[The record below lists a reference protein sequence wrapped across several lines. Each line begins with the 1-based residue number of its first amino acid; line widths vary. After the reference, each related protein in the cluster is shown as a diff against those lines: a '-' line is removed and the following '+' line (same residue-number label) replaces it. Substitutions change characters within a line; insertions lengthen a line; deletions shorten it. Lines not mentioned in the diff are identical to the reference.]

1 MSPSHRWAPQPLVT
15 GAGCVVPPFY
25 GRCVT
30 VIVRART
37 PADVPVVGELIMR
50 QQPQT
55 RYPFRNPLPFP
66 VEQFVVRDGELAA
79 WVAETTPDE
88 AAEAPRVVG
97 HVSVLDVTG
106 HEIGPSWAEAV
117 GRPVGELAA
126 VSVLVV
132 DLALGRR
139 GIASRLMDACE
150 SCIHGL
156 GRTPVLE
163 VVADAHSRAVSLYLR
178 RGWRVVGEVRPRWL
192 PEGEGPVKMMVLG

>member
-1 MSPSHRWAPQPLVT
+1 VQ
-15 GAGCVVPPFY
+15 
-25 GRCVT
+25 
-30 VIVRART
+30 VIVRPRR
-37 PADVPVVGELIMR
+37 PADVPLIGELILR

-66 VEQFVVRDGELAA
+66 IEEFVARGGELAA
-79 WVAETTPDE
+79 WVAETAPD
-88 AAEAPRVVG
+88 
-97 HVSVLDVTG
+97 
-106 HEIGPSWAEAV
+106 HEIGPSWADAV

-139 GIASRLMDACE
+139 GIANRLMDACE
-150 SCIHGL
+150 DHVLDL

-163 VVADAHSRAVSLYLR
+163 VVADAHSRAFGLYLR

-192 PEGEGPVKMMVLG
+192 PPGEGPVKIMVLD